1 MYVSGMWV
9 RVDCEWGV
17 AEALCGAEVPVVV
30 VEPGGEAERGA
41 VAGEEA
47 GSWGARDRGA
57 ICSSVGG
64 VMTAAYLW
72 MVVPAGLVGLLI
84 LAAVRMFRPELREW
98 FGQER
103 AKRELGRSA
112 RRERGPRW
120 E

>member
-47 GSWGARDRGA
+47 SGWGARN
-57 ICSSVGG
+57 
-64 VMTAAYLW
+64 
-72 MVVPAGLVGLLI
+72 
-84 LAAVRMFRPELREW
+84 
-98 FGQER
+98 
-103 AKRELGRSA
+103 
-112 RRERGPRW
+112 
-120 E
+120 